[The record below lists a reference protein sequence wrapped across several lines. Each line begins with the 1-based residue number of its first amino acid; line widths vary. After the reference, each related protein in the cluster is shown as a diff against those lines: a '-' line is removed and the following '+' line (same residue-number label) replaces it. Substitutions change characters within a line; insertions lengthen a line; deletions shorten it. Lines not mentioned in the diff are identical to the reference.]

1 MCMAKGRAPAI
12 LPDEHATFAGL
23 CRAGLSNLELGIRYR
38 MSPESAQ
45 NWRMKLAPETSKR
58 KARGAAAETNDP
70 VTPPSHED
78 VSEEA
83 APSVA
88 QSA

>member
-1 MCMAKGRAPAI
+1 MPNGRPPAI
-12 LPDEHATFAGL
+12 LPDQHATFAGL
-23 CRAGLSNLELGIRYR
+23 CRAGFTDEELAARYR
-38 MSPESAQ
+38 MTARSAQ
-45 NWRMKLAPETSKR
+45 SYRKKLAPETSKR
-58 KARGAAAETNDP
+58 KARGAVAETNDP
-70 VTPPSHED
+70 EAPPSHED